1 MTITSTPVLYSFR
14 RCPYAMRARMAL
26 YSSGIVCELR
36 EVVLRNKPE
45 TMLALSPKGTVPVLL
60 TCEGKVIDESLDI
73 MLWALRQNDP
83 EDWLS
88 PQHGSLEGMLALIER
103 NDFEF
108 KDHLDRYKYPVRY
121 EGVDTVQERTKGE
134 LFLQDLEQHLSKNS
148 CLFGAKLSLADFAI
162 APFVRQFANVD
173 KSWFDQTPYTGV
185 QDWLNAFLCDE
196 HFTVVMDKYAPWKE
210 GDSPVFIP
218 NCT

>member
-185 QDWLNAFLCDE
+185 QDWLNLA
-196 HFTVVMDKYAPWKE
+196 V
-210 GDSPVFIP
+210 
-218 NCT
+218 